1 MGELITQ
8 KVNSKIHEFQTAKPE
23 IPMLLSER
31 FEMFVS
37 DPVNTLRSMLPSLW
51 GGLLMIVVGSFFISA
66 LNQFAQQVSN
76 HA

>member
-1 MGELITQ
+1 
-8 KVNSKIHEFQTAKPE
+8 
-23 IPMLLSER
+23 MLLSER